1 MRPDEAEPRTLKNAA
16 EPPGL
21 TNAAEPPGLAEAVAR
36 YHDRAYREAATLLE
50 AVLRDHPQN
59 VTALRVLGLCHVRQ
73 GAVAAG
79 MPLLERARALAP
91 GDPAVLMAHG
101 IGLQAA
107 GLPGDA
113 ARIFRQCAP
122 LLPFDPAP
130 LLNLSIA
137 LLAVGD
143 ATGALSAARRAKLRD
158 PRRAEAHYVL
168 GLAER
173 ARGELARAADAL
185 TQATRLQTD
194 FSEAWVDLGVV
205 RYLQGHLEEAQRAT
219 RQALATDP
227 DNRAANV
234 NLALFRTVTEQ
245 SEAPLEAL
253 LARDP
258 THAEVRFNLAV
269 GLVADDREADALALL
284 AGHTPEDPD
293 LAVRWRLQQS
303 AILLELG
310 RSGDAAAMLDG
321 IETTSPALA
330 PQMALRRVHLA
341 LAAGD
346 VAAARAAAEVMQR
359 MLLEP
364 PRGIGDLWMASW
376 FDLARFWRGQNEWD
390 LDFRCCAEGHRL
402 LRRLQPFSRPDAAA
416 FFAAS
421 RNCFSADRLAAG
433 PLAGNRDQ
441 GPVFIVGMPRSGTTL
456 TEQILASHRDVHGGG
471 ERNALVGCFAAL
483 CGDPRSAASVHR
495 AAALGTPELDA
506 AAAAYLAELHAL
518 APGAAVITDKM
529 PGNFRLL
536 GFAAA
541 MLPGARI
548 VYCERDPRDIGLSIF
563 QHPFFGY
570 HPYAHDLADLGW
582 FIGQCRGM
590 MAHWQAALPGRIEV
604 VRLVDWVEDFDATL
618 HRLLTFLDLPADPAC
633 ARFYESERRV
643 MTVSRRQVRSPLNS
657 DGMDRWKP
665 YARHLQPLIGELEN
679 DKALMDRIATEFSS

>member
-1 MRPDEAEPRTLKNAA
+1 MPPDEAD
-16 EPPGL
+16 
-21 TNAAEPPGLAEAVAR
+21 PPGLAKAIER

-50 AVLRDHPQN
+50 GVLRAHPQH

-79 MPLLERARALAP
+79 MPLLERARAIAP

-158 PRRAEAHYVL
+158 PRRAEAYYVL

-219 RQALATDP
+219 RQALTTDP
-227 DNRAANV
+227 DNRAASV

-284 AGHTPEDPD
+284 DGHRPVDPD

-303 AILLELG
+303 SILLDLG
-310 RSGDAAAMLDG
+310 RCDEAAAVLEG
-321 IETTSPALA
+321 IDTTSPALA

-346 VAAARAAAEVMQR
+346 VAAARAQAEAMQR
-359 MLLEP
+359 MLVDP

-376 FDLARFWRGQNEWD
+376 FDLARFWRGQNEVD
-390 LDFRCCAEGHRL
+390 RDFLCCTEGHRL

-421 RNCFSADRLAAG
+421 RDCYPAERLASG
-433 PLAGNRDQ
+433 PVAGNRDQ
-441 GPVFIVGMPRSGTTL
+441 APVFIVGMPRSGTTL
-456 TEQILASHRDVHGGG
+456 TEQILAAHRDVHGGG
-471 ERNALVGCFAAL
+471 ERNALVGSFATL
-483 CGDPRSAASVHR
+483 CGDPRSAASVRR
-495 AAALGTPELDA
+495 AAALGTEELDA
-506 AAAAYLAELHAL
+506 AAQAYLAELHAL
-518 APGAAVITDKM
+518 APGTKVITDKM

-536 GFAAA
+536 GFAAT
-541 MLPGARI
+541 MLPGSRI

-570 HPYAHDLADLGW
+570 HPYAHDLGDLGW
-582 FIGQCRGM
+582 FIGQCRRM
-590 MAHWQAALPGRIEV
+590 MAHWQDVLPGRILV
-604 VRLVDWVEDFDATL
+604 VRLADWVADFDATL
-618 HRLLTFLDLPADPAC
+618 RRVLAFLDLPDDAAC
-633 ARFYESERRV
+633 ARFYESDRRV
-643 MTVSRRQVRSPLNS
+643 MTVSRRQVRAPLNS
-657 DGMDRWKP
+657 DGLNRWQP
-665 YARHLQPLIGELEN
+665 YARYLQPLIAELGSDHEFL
-679 DKALMDRIATEFSS
+679 ARIATEASP